1 MATPRLPECQA
12 RPPGASARQTACPRL
27 EKRPGR
33 MATQSDGD
41 SSFTRVPGA
50 SARRTACPRL
60 EKRQDACKA
69 CLACNKKAQL
79 AIRSPIPNQAAGF
92 TVGCNRQSGSMRR
105 QRRKTP
111 LRTGLQNQQR
121 TAGAAGGG
129 PSAARGGRASIESR
143 VVQCVVKDS
152 LRGPRAGEI
161 ESETAC
167 WHGAFGERAPDPQG
181 ANRPRFGNLVLHR
194 DGR

>member
-1 MATPRLPECQA
+1 MPAIKRRSWQYDPR
-12 RPPGASARQTACPRL
+12 SQTKQLDLQLVVTDKAVRCGGSGGKRL
-27 EKRPGR
+27 C
-33 MATQSDGD
+33 AQ
-41 SSFTRVPGA
+41 
-50 SARRTACPRL
+50 
-60 EKRQDACKA
+60 ACKTDRGQPA
-69 CLACNKKAQL
+69 
-79 AIRSPIPNQAAGF
+79 
-92 TVGCNRQSGSMRR
+92 
-105 QRRKTP
+105 P
-111 LRTGLQNQQR
+111 LEEVHQQHVVE
-121 TAGAAGGG
+121 
-129 PSAARGGRASIESR
+129 SRASIESR